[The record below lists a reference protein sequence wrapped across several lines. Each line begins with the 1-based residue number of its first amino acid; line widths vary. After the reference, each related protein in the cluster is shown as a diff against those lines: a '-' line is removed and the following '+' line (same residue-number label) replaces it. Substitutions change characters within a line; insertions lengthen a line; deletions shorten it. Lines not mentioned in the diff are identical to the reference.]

1 MPASGTSWWCNPC
14 SIDTMET
21 IERWK
26 EEADTIGWEEK
37 ASFHSISPRID
48 WISSSGLEQLNRI
61 GAVGGGSSC
70 QNLLHS
76 LKIVLLSAGYQ
87 QFKTFLLTNYVR
99 ALLCQANSDEI
110 WIWKQPE
117 HITIQ
122 PFLLNPPNCSWW
134 STEWLRELIFF
145 FFFSD
150 FVVCSEASNE
160 AEGGKRFLASSYHSA
175 LVNCVSH

>member
-1 MPASGTSWWCNPC
+1 MRKLRRSIRCIALSVELMASHVGEYVMYSMPASGTSWWCNPC

-26 EEADTIGWEEK
+26 EEADSIGWEEK

-76 LKIVLLSAGYQ
+76 LLEDCFPVCRVS
-87 QFKTFLLTNYVR
+87 
-99 ALLCQANSDEI
+99 
-110 WIWKQPE
+110 
-117 HITIQ
+117 TIQ
-122 PFLLNPPNCSWW
+122 NISLDQLCPSITLSGKFRWDLNMETTGTYYN
-134 STEWLRELIFF
+134 T
-145 FFFSD
+145 
-150 FVVCSEASNE
+150 A
-160 AEGGKRFLASSYHSA
+160 
-175 LVNCVSH
+175 VSIEPSKL